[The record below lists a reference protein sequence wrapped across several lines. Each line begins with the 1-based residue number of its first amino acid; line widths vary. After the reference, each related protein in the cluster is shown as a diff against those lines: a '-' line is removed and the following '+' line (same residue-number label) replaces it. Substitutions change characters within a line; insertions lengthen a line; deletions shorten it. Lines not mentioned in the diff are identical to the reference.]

1 MTKISKLEFINRAQA
16 IHGKCYDY
24 SDINYVNTCLPIW
37 IRCRIHG
44 KFLQLPDNHTY
55 GKCGCPKC
63 ATETR
68 RKFNTKS
75 SKKFILDAIKIHK
88 TKYDYSKSIYKNA
101 HAKLEIICPKHGSFF
116 QNPNNHLNRRGCP
129 RCNGNEARRLTTE
142 EFIKRANKIHNFTYD
157 YSKSNYK
164 GRIYKIIIKCK
175 LHGIFYQEP
184 NSHLKGSGCP
194 KCKKSKGEMAIENY
208 LSSKKFLYETPKTFK
223 TCINPK
229 TGWNLY
235 YDFYLSHKNILIEYD
250 GYQHYLPYHR
260 DKFNLDSLEERKYRD
275 NLKTVWARRNNMR
288 LVRIKYTAMKRIPEI
303 LRRCLGKA

>member
-1 MTKISKLEFINRAQA
+1 
-16 IHGKCYDY
+16 
-24 SDINYVNTCLPIW
+24 
-37 IRCRIHG
+37 
-44 KFLQLPDNHTY
+44 
-55 GKCGCPKC
+55 
-63 ATETR
+63 
-68 RKFNTKS
+68 
-75 SKKFILDAIKIHK
+75 
-88 TKYDYSKSIYKNA
+88 
-101 HAKLEIICPKHGSFF
+101 
-116 QNPNNHLNRRGCP
+116 
-129 RCNGNEARRLTTE
+129 
-142 EFIKRANKIHNFTYD
+142 
-157 YSKSNYK
+157 
-164 GRIYKIIIKCK
+164 
-175 LHGIFYQEP
+175 
-184 NSHLKGSGCP
+184 
-194 KCKKSKGEMAIENY
+194 MAIENY